1 MSLTNGETEKLLS
14 TTGAAQGNMWGWN
27 GAQNLLRNA
36 FYFSF
41 LGKKKKKSE
50 TNKKPTQNLNLQFLP
65 LK

>member
-41 LGKKKKKSE
+41 LGKKKKNQKQ
-50 TNKKPTQNLNLQFLP
+50 TKNLH
-65 LK
+65 KT